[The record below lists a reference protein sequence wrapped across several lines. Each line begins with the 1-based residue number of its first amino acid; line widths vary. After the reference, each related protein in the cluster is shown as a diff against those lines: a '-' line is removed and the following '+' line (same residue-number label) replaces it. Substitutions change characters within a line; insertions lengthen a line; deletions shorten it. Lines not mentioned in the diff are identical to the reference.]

1 MITILHTTSMT
12 LSYQHYIHYIPLICF
27 FRCTRDITSYSQYRK
42 MSDTTRSNNYTSE
55 ASRMLEQALEQ
66 MDGIIQGAKYE
77 LPQYFET
84 FSLQV
89 GANLVL

>member
-1 MITILHTTSMT
+1 
-12 LSYQHYIHYIPLICF
+12 
-27 FRCTRDITSYSQYRK
+27 

-84 FSLQV
+84 FSIQPNPQGGEGQALGGIYDG
-89 GANLVL
+89 GAEYFNS